1 MPPKRPRT
9 DKVLSVD
16 DALKYRKEVLSQISV
31 NIARIQDIL
40 LTEQQIR
47 DLNDILN
54 NQFKEKW
61 RWEKRLLELNGP
73 DFTKSS
79 IKGYSDTS
87 FVVNKHRYFGRAKE
101 LPDVVKLL
109 EEAAIERNN
118 IQSSNDIKKNMKKF
132 NEKKHWDDKL
142 YLFKKEEATKLLNNI
157 KSLKFPAVVESSDS
171 KVFENINYIP
181 TSKISKDDLKK
192 SLLSHKKAL
201 LKKRLHAKKL

>member
-1 MPPKRPRT
+1 MPPRRPRT
-9 DKVLSVD
+9 DRVVSVD
-16 DALKYRKEVLSQISV
+16 EALRYRKELLSEISV

-47 DLNDILN
+47 DLNDTLN
-54 NQFKEKW
+54 TQFKEKW

-73 DFTKSS
+73 DFTKTS
-79 IKGYSDTS
+79 IKGYQDTS

-118 IQSSNDIKKNMKKF
+118 VQSSKDSKKNMIKF
-132 NEKKHWDDKL
+132 NEKKNWNDNL
-142 YLFKKEEATKLLNNI
+142 YLFKKNKSMELLNNI
-157 KSLKFPAVVESSDS
+157 NSLQLP
-171 KVFENINYIP
+171 KVIKPSNTKTFQHTNYIP
-181 TSKISKDDLKK
+181 TGRISKDELKK

-201 LKKRLHAKKL
+201 LKKRLHNKKL